1 MTLQELIPAYAEN
14 KSEMDSYK
22 KLVNRDNALIKE
34 LMQEQK
40 ITETE
45 VDGWQAKITTK
56 KSESFNEENLI
67 EDFECLDHSED
78 DGHIYNENKKYFRTK
93 LFNLLQ
99 KNKVIKTRKYIDFDA
114 LESVLYQL
122 SDDEHNFYSDDDIG
136 KFESAFSYLTDLIK
150 KHKEVKETIELRV
163 KKVKKEK

>member
-1 MTLQELIPAYAEN
+1 MTLQELIPVYAEN

-56 KSESFNEENLI
+56 KSESFNEDKLLAIAKERNLDI
-67 EDFECLDHSED
+67 IRTKEYVDTDVMEEL
-78 DGHIYNENKKYFRTK
+78 IYNGVITK
-93 LFNLLQ
+93 DDLLEIA
-99 KNKVIKTRKYIDFDA
+99 KA
-114 LESVLYQL
+114 
-122 SDDEHNFYSDDDIG
+122 
-136 KFESAFSYLTDLIK
+136 
-150 KHKEVKETIELRV
+150 KEIKETIELRV
-163 KKVKKEK
+163 KKIKKEK